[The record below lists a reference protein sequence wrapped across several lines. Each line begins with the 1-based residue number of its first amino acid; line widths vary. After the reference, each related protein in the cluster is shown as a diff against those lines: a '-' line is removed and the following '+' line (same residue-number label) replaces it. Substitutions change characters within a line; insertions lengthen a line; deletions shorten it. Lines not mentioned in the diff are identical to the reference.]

1 MDQAL
6 MFNLQGKTALITG
19 ASGGIGGSI
28 AKTLVAQ
35 GASIAISGTK
45 EGSLKNLAAEIGGSV
60 HILPCNLANP
70 ESVKKLAE
78 DAEKA
83 LGKIDILV
91 ANAGITRDGLSMR
104 MKDEDWQE
112 VINVNLTSSFYLI
125 RALLRGMMKNR
136 FGRII
141 AITSVVGHMG
151 NPGQANYCASK
162 GGLTAMV
169 KSIAAEVASRGITA
183 NCIAPGFIETAM
195 TGKLNDEQ
203 KLRIN
208 STIPAGAMGTPDDVA
223 AATAFLA
230 SAEAKYITGQTIH
243 VNGGML
249 MV

>member
-1 MDQAL
+1 
-6 MFNLQGKTALITG
+6 MFELSGKTALITG
-19 ASGGIGGSI
+19 ASGGIGGAI
-28 AKTLVAQ
+28 AKTLAAQ

-45 EGSLKNLAAEIGGSV
+45 EESLKNLAAEIGGNV
-60 HILPCNLANP
+60 HILPCNLSNP
-70 ESVKKLAE
+70 EAVKKLAE

-91 ANAGITRDGLSMR
+91 CNAGITKDGLSMR
-104 MKDEDWQE
+104 MKDEDWSE
-112 VINVNLTSSFYLI
+112 VISVNLTSSFILI
-125 RALLRGMMKNR
+125 RSALRGMMKNR

-203 KLRIN
+203 KSRIN
-208 STIPAGAMGTPDDVA
+208 STIPAGAMGKPEDVA
-223 AATAFLA
+223 ASTAFLA
-230 SAEAKYITGQTIH
+230 SEEAKYITGQTIH